1 MTPEW
6 EAMLADQARIQANIR
21 QLQKEMGI
29 TPRTMEQRAA
39 DWDRKQA
46 EIARVRAQAATKPRF
61 NFPKI

>member
-6 EAMLADQARIQANIR
+6 DAMLAEQARIQADIR
-21 QLQKEMGI
+21 KLQKQMGI
-29 TPRTMEQRAA
+29 TPRTLEQRAA

-46 EIARVRAQAATKPRF
+46 EIARARAATAPRF

>member
-6 EAMLADQARIQANIR
+6 EAMLAEQARIQADIR

-29 TPRTMEQRAA
+29 TPRTLEQRAA

-46 EIARVRAQAATKPRF
+46 EIARALTQTVPRLR
-61 NFPKI
+61 FPKI

>member
-6 EAMLADQARIQANIR
+6 EAMLAEQARIQANIR

-46 EIARVRAQAATKPRF
+46 EIARARAATKPRF

>member
-1 MTPEW
+1 MTTDW
-6 EAMLADQARIQANIR
+6 EKMLAEQARIQAVIR

-39 DWDRKQA
+39 NWDRRQA
-46 EIARVRAQAATKPRF
+46 EIARAQAATKPRF

>member
-1 MTPEW
+1 MTTDW
-6 EAMLADQARIQANIR
+6 DKMLAEQARIQANIR

-29 TPRTMEQRAA
+29 MPRTMEQRAA

-46 EIARVRAQAATKPRF
+46 EIARARAATKPRF